1 MRSVQEI
8 IAEARDTVLH
18 QDAGPAWRCL
28 QELAGIEKS
37 GNAVP
42 SSPEIIALKTNLRY
56 VALPVL
62 PLEEAAAILGR
73 EIMPLLSRGMDLDD
87 RLSVRY
93 AFTTYGEHGKEQ
105 QALRKAILGNQEQVG
120 GKGVG
125 TWLQEFDKTYNPDT
139 RDNRNIFEF
148 LKSNRQLS
156 ERDRLLLKLILSAY
170 ENWLAT
176 ERLTIFDMAYLKQHP
191 EILPQL
197 GEKQSGGGPYASQA
211 ANVVYQNNRS
221 DIATQGRGVVQLSLL
236 KAISEYP
243 RLNDQLITVEKIK
256 VKSQPEPVRPSLS
269 NWIHYYRNE
278 LGVGFHD
285 QVTRGRFLFQSENG
299 KRLNNEERER
309 INLILKSIEE
319 DFPLDIDTEHM
330 TIVFPTRASA
340 AAVLPQTAA
349 RPLFPPREGVTPAR
363 PVKPFQPSMPPAGL
377 PVTPAA
383 PVAQTPPVK
392 PSFFVSKLS
401 PAKNVAGE
409 TLHFSTGHVLPG
421 EKNADGTAAK
431 AAAPSSSQAM
441 STQPN
446 PVLGFRPNSINQNRG
461 TTLPRSPYSIRPLRM
476 RSDTRE
482 EET

>member
-1 MRSVQEI
+1 MDDSIKSKIYYPMLVSNKGTNEPLTKEEDALIWKKYLTLSQENKNILTSYELPRKVKELQNKYSLSDVVLGQISLSIRKIFFGELDMTACETVITSVLTQTGGDTSKTKEIVQFIDKEILHLVPKAPLEVGEI
-8 IAEARDTVLH
+8 IEKDTPSIK
-18 QDAGPAWRCL
+18 Q
-28 QELAGIEKS
+28 LA
-37 GNAVP
+37 
-42 SSPEIIALKTNLRY
+42 
-56 VALPVL
+56 
-62 PLEEAAAILGR
+62 
-73 EIMPLLSRGMDLDD
+73 
-87 RLSVRY
+87 
-93 AFTTYGEHGKEQ
+93 
-105 QALRKAILGNQEQVG
+105 
-120 GKGVG
+120 
-125 TWLQEFDKTYNPDT
+125 
-139 RDNRNIFEF
+139 
-148 LKSNRQLS
+148 
-156 ERDRLLLKLILSAY
+156 
-170 ENWLAT
+170 
-176 ERLTIFDMAYLKQHP
+176 
-191 EILPQL
+191 
-197 GEKQSGGGPYASQA
+197 
-211 ANVVYQNNRS
+211 
-221 DIATQGRGVVQLSLL
+221 LL
-236 KAISEYP
+236 KAIGEYP
-243 RLNDQLITVEKIK
+243 RLNDQLITNEK
-256 VKSQPEPVRPSLS
+256 VKLKNQAELQRPSLS
-269 NWIHYYRNE
+269 NWIHYYRDE

-330 TIVFPTRASA
+330 TILFPARVSA
-340 AAVLPQTAA
+340 VAAPQTAA

-363 PVKPFQPSMPPAGL
+363 PVKPFQPSAPPAGL